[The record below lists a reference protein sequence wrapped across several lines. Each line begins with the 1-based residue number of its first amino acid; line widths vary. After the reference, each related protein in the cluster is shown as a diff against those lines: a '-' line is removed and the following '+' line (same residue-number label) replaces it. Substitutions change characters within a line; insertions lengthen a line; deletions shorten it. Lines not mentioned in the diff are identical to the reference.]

1 MRAIVGATVSA
12 ILLSAACNDS
22 DSDSAKDRTSPP
34 PAPSSPAAPPSTT
47 TQSSTPPTTPT
58 SATPT
63 TSASQTPSA
72 GSGTQP
78 AQGKTTEAAI
88 QRYEQYLHALGRE
101 DITTVCEIAGPGA
114 KKAEDKGFGPCTST
128 FAAVFRM
135 ISASQKK
142 ALQGATVDP
151 KRVSVAGDKVEIPVA
166 AVKSSATFTSSDLG
180 DYTLQYLGNAWY
192 IVD

>member
-1 MRAIVGATVSA
+1 MRAIVGVTVSA
-12 ILLSAACNDS
+12 VLLLAACN

-47 TQSSTPPTTPT
+47 AQSSTPPTAPT
-58 SATPT
+58 SAPPA

-78 AQGKTTEAAI
+78 AQGKTTEAAV

-114 KKAEDKGFGPCTST
+114 KKAEAEGAGPCTSS
-128 FAAVFRM
+128 FAVVFRM

-142 ALQGATVDP
+142 SLQSATVDP
-151 KRVSVAGDKVEIPVA
+151 KRVSVRPSDKVLIPA
-166 AVKSSATFTSSDLG
+166 AAIQASTTFTSSDIG
-180 DYTLQYLGNAWY
+180 DRTLQYLGNAWY
-192 IVD
+192 VVD